1 MKTTSRAPGIKKQA
15 GFTLIEVLIAL
26 AVLAVIGVAAA
37 SAASQYLTIV
47 QRTQTSIQNQMLL
60 SNQLQTLL
68 ATAKLDEAPSAQ
80 MGQEFSVSEQAS
92 EQNVP
97 DGTRRLKVEI
107 MQGDQ
112 VLSSVGLLLSETD
125 R

>member
-1 MKTTSRAPGIKKQA
+1 MRPISRAPGLKKQS

-26 AVLAVIGVAAA
+26 SVLAVIGVAAA

-47 QRTQTSIQNQMLL
+47 QRTQTSIQHQMLL
-60 SNQLQTLL
+60 SNQLQTLR
-68 ATAKLDEAPSAQ
+68 ATTKLDEAPSAQ
-80 MGQEFSVSEQAS
+80 MGQEFEVSEQSS

-97 DGTRRLKVEI
+97 DGTRRMQVKI
-107 MQGDQ
+107 TQGDQ
-112 VLSSVGLLLSETD
+112 VLSSANLLLAETD